1 MKEKI
6 IQAFIINGEEDF
18 WSIDDQIKDSKR
30 FNWDLYYDEIGEEFF
45 DLSSSFYNF
54 LTSESTQTN
63 KSTFDQLIALA
74 GIDLSPL
81 VEMTNYVSSFEMDEK
96 IEMMG
101 SEEFQLYKKD
111 CENENEKV
119 HGNITRVIDC
129 LNQSIAELEK
139 KKDLSE
145 YLNISDGIDVNYFK
159 ELDKKESNE
168 KSHLN
173 LTQDLRN
180 MLRYTLFAKSS
191 EVETTFFVFR

>member
-1 MKEKI
+1 MRQKA
-6 IQAFIINGEEDF
+6 IQAFIIDGEDDF
-18 WSIDDQIKDSKR
+18 WSIDDQINDSKR
-30 FNWDLYYDEIGEEFF
+30 FNWDLYHDEIGEEFF
-45 DLSSSFYNF
+45 DLSSSFYKF

-63 KSTFDQLIALA
+63 KSTFDQLIDLA
-74 GIDLSPL
+74 GFDLSPL

-101 SEEFQLYKKD
+101 SEEFQLYKKN
-111 CENENEKV
+111 CENEKV

-145 YLNISDGIDVNYFK
+145 YLNLSDGIDVNYFK
-159 ELDKKESNE
+159 DLDKKESNE

-180 MLRYTLFAKSS
+180 MLRHTLFAKSS
-191 EVETTFFVFR
+191 KVETTFFVFR